1 MLVLD
6 SGHASR
12 HCAVD
17 LIMIINRRG
26 LAIVPWVKLG

>member
-1 MLVLD
+1 MLALD

-26 LAIVPWVKLG
+26 LAIVP